1 MISRHGGLMV
11 GALDFRTS
19 ARALAGD
26 TVFCYWAGHFTLTV
40 PLSTRS
46 IVFTNLGKKARENNL
61 FSAKD
66 IAFGYIYTDE

>member
-1 MISRHGGLMV
+1 MV

-46 IVFTNLGKKARENNL
+46 IVFTNLGKKQEKII
-61 FSAKD
+61 FSRRK
-66 IAFGYIYTDE
+66 ILLLVTFILTSECVFGKT